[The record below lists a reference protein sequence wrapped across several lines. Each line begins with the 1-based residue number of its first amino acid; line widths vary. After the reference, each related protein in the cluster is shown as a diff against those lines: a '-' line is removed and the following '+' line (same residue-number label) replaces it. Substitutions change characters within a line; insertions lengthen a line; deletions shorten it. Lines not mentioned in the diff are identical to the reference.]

1 MWLRDGSGLAT
12 WGRMKRIIAMAAAA
26 ALVLLQLGAFA
37 ALSAEE
43 PHDFTPIDATELVAE
58 RA

>member
-1 MWLRDGSGLAT
+1 
-12 WGRMKRIIAMAAAA
+12 MKRIIAMAAAA